1 MDFAKYNGIKELR
14 HEGRDAF
21 GYWFDQPAFTPEFR
35 GETETLLADVAAAHR
50 KLAGVFLE
58 DPDLDATPASYMISQ
73 HPEIGRVWCGSQ
85 EQLDVMLANPD
96 VHADAHRHDFR
107 VEKEFGPIDGC
118 PECYCVQY
126 RCACGEGRI
135 TDFTYIPQANDS

>member
-14 HEGRDAF
+14 HEMRDEF

-35 GETETLLADVAAAHR
+35 GEMKT
-50 KLAGVFLE
+50 
-58 DPDLDATPASYMISQ
+58 
-73 HPEIGRVWCGSQ
+73 
-85 EQLDVMLANPD
+85 LANPY

-135 TDFTYIPQANDS
+135 TDFTYIPKPMILEYIPSAPGYNTNAAF